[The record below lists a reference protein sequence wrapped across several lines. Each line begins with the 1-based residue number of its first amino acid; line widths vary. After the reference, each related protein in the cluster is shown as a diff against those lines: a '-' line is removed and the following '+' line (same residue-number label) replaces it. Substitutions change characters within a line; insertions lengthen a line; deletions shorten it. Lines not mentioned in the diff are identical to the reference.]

1 MFRGCGHRW
10 HHGAQVFAVTLTQL
24 AQPGR
29 GFRHLDQP
37 AQTMAV
43 GAVAE
48 VPQHPA
54 RRHLAVASASICR
67 VTAGGSAKTVIRRI
81 RKALSGSSPCES
93 FIARTGHLPAP
104 GQRRPEAGL
113 PVKAAQATGTAFV
126 EDRHH
131 PGQVGLCPADAA
143 GTSDVRRAD
152 RRQRSAGA
160 DRAGGDG
167 QRRAGSGPARHRP
180 ARPQPDAA
188 LVDSARPH
196 RTWPGSCRAL

>member
-67 VTAGGSAKTVIRRI
+67 ATAGG
-81 RKALSGSSPCES
+81 
-93 FIARTGHLPAP
+93 AP
-104 GQRRPEAGL
+104 KR
-113 PVKAAQATGTAFV
+113 
-126 EDRHH
+126 
-131 PGQVGLCPADAA
+131 
-143 GTSDVRRAD
+143 
-152 RRQRSAGA
+152 
-160 DRAGGDG
+160 
-167 QRRAGSGPARHRP
+167 
-180 ARPQPDAA
+180 
-188 LVDSARPH
+188 
-196 RTWPGSCRAL
+196 